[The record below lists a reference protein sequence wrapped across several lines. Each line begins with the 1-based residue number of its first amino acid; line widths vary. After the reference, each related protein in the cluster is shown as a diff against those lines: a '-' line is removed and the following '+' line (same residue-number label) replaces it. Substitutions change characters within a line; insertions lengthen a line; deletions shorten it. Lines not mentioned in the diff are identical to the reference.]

1 MTTPVSAPGPAAS
14 SSAPSPWR
22 RMHANVVLRTTIY
35 YLLLVGVAAL
45 TWEYLPP
52 TDVGAAGGDGNPL
65 TGSADVITR
74 IASGSISV
82 SVFLAMIT
90 AVLVSIPVAWIYTLT
105 RQKRGF
111 QQSVVQML
119 VLLPPVVGGI
129 VMLVKHSLALAFSL
143 AGAAAA
149 VRFRNTLDDSK
160 DAAYAFLAIGIGIA
174 AAVELPVALVLSI
187 VFNVVILALWYTD
200 FGRAP
205 AALEGKEAQRK
216 LDKALAIAS
225 RTGTFVARLDKE
237 LFEHMSPE
245 QLEAAADKALRRRRR
260 NAPDFMDQDMD
271 GARDNL
277 LLRVAS
283 FDAPAARKVVEPVLE
298 GRVKR
303 WRYGGVVR
311 EQSGTTVLE
320 YTVDLKRREP
330 AQSVLDALRDLEGH
344 VVRVELK

>member
-1 MTTPVSAPGPAAS
+1 MTAPAGVRGPAPGS
-14 SSAPSPWR
+14 SGPPHWR
-22 RMHANVVLRTTIY
+22 RMYGNVLFRTLIY
-35 YLLLVGVAAL
+35 YLVLVGVAAL
-45 TWEYLPP
+45 TWEYIPP
-52 TDVGAAGGDGNPL
+52 TDVGSAGADANPL
-65 TGSADVITR
+65 TGGDVIAR
-74 IASGSISV
+74 IASESLSLSV
-82 SVFLAMIT
+82 LLAMAT
-90 AVLVSIPVAWIYTLT
+90 AVLVSLPVAWIYTLT

-119 VLLPPVVGGI
+119 VLLPPVVAGI

-160 DAAYAFLAIGIGIA
+160 DAAYAFLAIGVGIA

-216 LDKALAIAS
+216 LERALAAAS

-260 NAPDFMDQDMD
+260 NAPDFMDADVE
-271 GARDNL
+271 AERNNL
-277 LLRVAS
+277 LLRVAT
-283 FDAPAARKVVEPVLE
+283 FDAPSARKVVEPLLDE
-298 GRVKR
+298 RVKR
-303 WRYGGVVR
+303 WRYGGLVR
-311 EQSGTTVLE
+311 EQSGTTVIE

-330 AQSVLDALRDLEGH
+330 AQSVLDSLRDLGGH

>member
-1 MTTPVSAPGPAAS
+1 MTAPAGARRPATGSA
-14 SSAPSPWR
+14 APPHWR
-22 RMHANVVLRTTIY
+22 RMYGNVVFRTAIY
-35 YLLLVGVAAL
+35 YALLVGVAAL

-65 TGSADVITR
+65 TGGGDVITR
-74 IASGSISV
+74 IASDSLSV

-90 AVLVSIPVAWIYTLT
+90 AVLVSLPVAWIYTLT

-119 VLLPPVVGGI
+119 VLLPPVVAGI

-187 VFNVVILALWYTD
+187 VFNVVILGLWYTD
-200 FGRAP
+200 FGRVP

-216 LDKALAIAS
+216 LERALAVAS

-260 NAPDFMDQDMD
+260 NAPDFLDADAE
-271 GARDNL
+271 GERDNL
-277 LLRVAS
+277 LLRVAT
-283 FDAPAARKVVEPVLE
+283 FDPAAARKVVEPVLAD
-298 GRVKR
+298 RVKR
-303 WRYGGVVR
+303 WRFGGLVR
-311 EQSGTTVLE
+311 EQSGTTVIE

-330 AQSVLDALRDLEGH
+330 AQNVLDALRDIEGH

>member
-1 MTTPVSAPGPAAS
+1 MTTPRQYGGQ
-14 SSAPSPWR
+14 APSPSAPRHWR
-22 RMHANVVLRTTIY
+22 RMYGNVVLRTAIY
-35 YLLLVGVAAL
+35 YALLVGVAVL

-52 TDVGAAGGDGNPL
+52 TDVGAAAGDGNPF
-65 TGSADVITR
+65 TGGTDIVARISA
-74 IASGSISV
+74 SLSL
-82 SVFLAMIT
+82 SVFLAMVT

-119 VLLPPVVGGI
+119 VLLPPVVAGI

-187 VFNVVILALWYTD
+187 VFNVVILGLWVAD
-200 FGRAP
+200 FGRVP

-216 LDKALAIAS
+216 LERALAVAS

-260 NAPDFMDQDMD
+260 NAPDFLDEDVES
-271 GARDNL
+271 ARDNL
-277 LLRVAS
+277 LLRIAS
-283 FDAPAARKVVEPVLE
+283 FDPLSTRKLVEPVLDD
-298 GRVKR
+298 RVKR
-303 WRYGGVVR
+303 WRYGGLVR
-311 EQSGTTVLE
+311 EGTGTTVIE

-330 AQSVLDALRDLEGH
+330 AQSVLDALRALGDH

>member
-1 MTTPVSAPGPAAS
+1 MYG
-14 SSAPSPWR
+14 
-22 RMHANVVLRTTIY
+22 NVVFRTIIY
-35 YLLLVGVAAL
+35 YLVLVGVAAL
-45 TWEYLPP
+45 TWEYIPP
-52 TDVGAAGGDGNPL
+52 TDVGAAGTDGNPL
-65 TGSADVITR
+65 TGGDVIAR
-74 IASGSISV
+74 IASDSLSL
-82 SVFLAMIT
+82 SVFLAMAT
-90 AVLVSIPVAWIYTLT
+90 AVLVSLPVAWIYTLT

-119 VLLPPVVGGI
+119 VLLPPVVAGI

-187 VFNVVILALWYTD
+187 VFNAVILALWYTD

-216 LDKALAIAS
+216 LERALAVAS

-260 NAPDFMDQDMD
+260 NAPDFMDEDVE
-271 GARDNL
+271 AERNNL
-277 LLRVAS
+277 LLRVAT
-283 FDAPAARKVVEPVLE
+283 FDPPAARKVVEPVLDQH
-298 GRVKR
+298 VKR
-303 WRYGGVVR
+303 WRYGGLVR
-311 EQSGTTVLE
+311 EQSGTTVIE

-330 AQSVLDALRDLEGH
+330 AQSVLDSLRDLGGH
-344 VVRVELK
+344 VVRAELK

>member
-1 MTTPVSAPGPAAS
+1 MYD
-14 SSAPSPWR
+14 
-22 RMHANVVLRTTIY
+22 NVVFRTALY
-35 YLLLVGVAAL
+35 YAVLVGVAAL
-45 TWEYLPP
+45 TWERLPP
-52 TDVGAAGGDGNPL
+52 TDVGTASGDGNPL
-65 TGSADVITR
+65 DGGDIIGR
-74 IASGSISV
+74 IAAGSLTM
-82 SVFLAMIT
+82 SVFLAMAT
-90 AVLVSIPVAWIYTLT
+90 AVLVSVPIAWVYTLT

-119 VLLPPVVGGI
+119 VLLPPVVAGI

-187 VFNVVILALWYTD
+187 VFNVIILALWYTD
-200 FGRAP
+200 FGRVP

-216 LDKALAIAS
+216 MERALAAAS

-260 NAPDFMDQDMD
+260 NAPDFMDDD
-271 GARDNL
+271 VERARDNL
-277 LLRVAS
+277 LLRIGTADAS
-283 FDAPAARKVVEPVLE
+283 AARKAVEGVLE
-298 GRVKR
+298 DRVKR

-311 EQSGTTVLE
+311 EQSGTVLE
-320 YTVDLKRREP
+320 YTIDLKRREP
-330 AQSVLDALRDLEGH
+330 AQSVLDALRAVGGP
-344 VVRVELK
+344 VSRVELK

>member
-1 MTTPVSAPGPAAS
+1 MYG
-14 SSAPSPWR
+14 
-22 RMHANVVLRTTIY
+22 NVVFRTAIY
-35 YLLLVGVAAL
+35 YASLVGVAAL

-65 TGSADVITR
+65 TSGGDVITR
-74 IASGSISV
+74 IASDSLSV

-119 VLLPPVVGGI
+119 VLLPPVVAGI

-187 VFNVVILALWYTD
+187 VFNVVILGLWYTD
-200 FGRAP
+200 FGRVP

-216 LDKALAIAS
+216 MERALAMAS

-260 NAPDFMDQDMD
+260 NAPDFMDQDTE
-271 GARDNL
+271 AERDNL
-277 LLRVAS
+277 LLRVAT
-283 FDAPAARKVVEPVLE
+283 FDPPAARTVVEPVLDKY
-298 GRVKR
+298 VKR
-303 WRYGGVVR
+303 WRYGSLVR
-311 EQSGTTVLE
+311 EQSGTTVIE

-330 AQSVLDALRDLEGH
+330 AQKVLDALRDLGGH

>member
-1 MTTPVSAPGPAAS
+1 MTTPVAARGPAPS
-14 SSAPSPWR
+14 SSAPPHWK
-22 RMHANVVLRTTIY
+22 RMWGNVVFRTVIY
-35 YLLLVGVAAL
+35 YALLVGVAAL
-45 TWEYLPP
+45 SWEYIPP
-52 TDVGAAGGDGNPL
+52 TDVGTAGSDGGAL
-65 TGSADVITR
+65 TGSADIIAR
-74 IASGSISV
+74 IADDSLTLSV
-82 SVFLAMIT
+82 LLAMAT

-119 VLLPPVVGGI
+119 VLLPPVVAGI

-174 AAVELPVALVLSI
+174 AAVELPVALVLSV
-187 VFNVVILALWYTD
+187 VFNAVILGLWYTD
-200 FGRAP
+200 FGRVP

-216 LDKALAIAS
+216 LERALAQAS

-260 NAPDFMDQDMD
+260 NAPDFRDDD
-271 GARDNL
+271 VEAERDNL
-277 LLRVAS
+277 LLRVAT
-283 FDAPAARKVVEPVLE
+283 FDPPAARQAVEPVLE
-298 GRVKR
+298 QRVKR
-303 WRYGGVVR
+303 WRYGGLVR
-311 EQSGTTVLE
+311 EQSGTTVVE
-320 YTVDLKRREP
+320 YMVDLRRREP
-330 AQSVLDALRDLEGH
+330 AQSVLDAVRDLGGH
-344 VVRVELK
+344 VVRAELK

>member
-1 MTTPVSAPGPAAS
+1 MTAPEGARGQATS
-14 SSAPSPWR
+14 PSVPPHWR
-22 RMHANVVLRTTIY
+22 RMYANVVFRTAIY
-35 YLLLVGVAAL
+35 YALLVGVAAL

-65 TGSADVITR
+65 TGSDIIGR
-74 IASGSISV
+74 IASDSLTL
-82 SVFLAMIT
+82 SVFLAMVT

-119 VLLPPVVGGI
+119 VLLPPVVAGI

-174 AAVELPVALVLSI
+174 AAVELPVALVLSV

-200 FGRAP
+200 FGRVP

-216 LDKALAIAS
+216 LERALAIAS

-260 NAPDFMDQDMD
+260 NAPDFMDENPE
-271 GARDNL
+271 AERDNL
-277 LLRVAS
+277 LLRIGS

-298 GRVKR
+298 ERVKR
-303 WRYGGVVR
+303 WRYGGLVR

-330 AQSVLDALRDLEGH
+330 AQSVLDALRDLGGH
-344 VVRVELK
+344 VVHVELK

>member
-1 MTTPVSAPGPAAS
+1 MTTPAVARGPAAS
-14 SSAPSPWR
+14 SPAPPHWK
-22 RMHANVVLRTTIY
+22 RMWGNVVLRTIVY
-35 YLLLVGVAAL
+35 YALLVGVAAL

-52 TDVGAAGGDGNPL
+52 TDVGAAGGDGATL
-65 TGSADVITR
+65 TGSADIIAR
-74 IASGSISV
+74 IADDSLTL
-82 SVFLAMIT
+82 SVFLAMAT

-119 VLLPPVVGGI
+119 VLLPPVVAGI

-174 AAVELPVALVLSI
+174 AAVELPVALVLSV
-187 VFNVVILALWYTD
+187 VFNAVILGLWYTD
-200 FGRAP
+200 FGRVP

-216 LDKALAIAS
+216 LERALAVAS

-260 NAPDFMDQDMD
+260 NAPEFMDENVE
-271 GARDNL
+271 AERDNL
-277 LLRVAS
+277 LLRVAT
-283 FDAPAARKVVEPVLE
+283 FDPPAARKAVELVLDQ
-298 GRVKR
+298 RVKR
-303 WRYGGVVR
+303 WRYGGLVR
-311 EQSGTTVLE
+311 EQTGATVIE
-320 YTVDLKRREP
+320 YMVDLKRREP
-330 AQSVLDALRDLEGH
+330 AQSVLDALRDLGAH
-344 VVRVELK
+344 VVRAELK

>member
-1 MTTPVSAPGPAAS
+1 MWG
-14 SSAPSPWR
+14 
-22 RMHANVVLRTTIY
+22 NVVFRTIIY
-35 YLLLVGVAAL
+35 YALLVGVAAL
-45 TWEYLPP
+45 TWDSIP
-52 TDVGAAGGDGNPL
+52 TADVGAAGGDGATL
-65 TGSADVITR
+65 TGSADIIAR
-74 IASGSISV
+74 IAADSLTL
-82 SVFLAMIT
+82 SVFLAMAT

-119 VLLPPVVGGI
+119 VLLPPVVAGI

-174 AAVELPVALVLSI
+174 AAVELPVALVLSV
-187 VFNVVILALWYTD
+187 VFNAVILGLWYTD

-216 LDKALAIAS
+216 LERALAVAS

-260 NAPDFMDQDMD
+260 NAPDFRDDD
-271 GARDNL
+271 VEAERDNL
-277 LLRVAS
+277 LLRVAT
-283 FDAPAARKVVEPVLE
+283 FDAPAARKAVEPVLDQ
-298 GRVKR
+298 RVKR
-303 WRYGGVVR
+303 WRYGGLVR
-311 EQSGTTVLE
+311 EQNGATVIE
-320 YTVDLKRREP
+320 YMVDLKRREP
-330 AQSVLDALRDLEGH
+330 AQNVVDAVRDLGGH
-344 VVRVELK
+344 VVRAELK

>member
-1 MTTPVSAPGPAAS
+1 MTAPEGARGRGTS
-14 SSAPSPWR
+14 SSAPPHWR
-22 RMHANVVLRTTIY
+22 RMWGNVVFRTIVY
-35 YLLLVGVAAL
+35 YALLVGVAAL

-65 TGSADVITR
+65 TGGDVIGR
-74 IASGSISV
+74 IASNSLSMLV
-82 SVFLAMIT
+82 LLAMIT
-90 AVLVSIPVAWIYTLT
+90 AVLASIPVAWIYTLT

-119 VLLPPVVGGI
+119 VLLPPVVAGI

-187 VFNVVILALWYTD
+187 VFNVVILGLWYTD
-200 FGRAP
+200 FGRVP

-216 LDKALAIAS
+216 LERALAAAS

-245 QLEAAADKALRRRRR
+245 QLEAAADKAQRRRRR
-260 NAPDFMDQDMD
+260 NAPDFMDADVE
-271 GARDNL
+271 AERDNL
-277 LLRVAS
+277 LLRVGT
-283 FDAPAARKVVEPVLE
+283 FDAAAARKVIEPVLE
-298 GRVKR
+298 ERVKR
-303 WRYGGVVR
+303 WRYGGLVR
-311 EQSGTTVLE
+311 EQSGTTVIE

-330 AQSVLDALRDLEGH
+330 AASVLDALRDLGGH
-344 VVRVELK
+344 VVRAELK

>member
-1 MTTPVSAPGPAAS
+1 MTTPSGARGPATG
-14 SSAPSPWR
+14 SSAPPHWR
-22 RMHANVVLRTTIY
+22 RMYDNVVVRTAIY
-35 YLLLVGVAAL
+35 YALLVGFAAL

-52 TDVGAAGGDGNPL
+52 ADMGSAGGDASPL
-65 TGSADVITR
+65 AGGTDVIGR
-74 IASGSISV
+74 IAAESLSL
-82 SVFLAMIT
+82 SVFLAMTT

-119 VLLPPVVGGI
+119 VLLPPVVAGI

-174 AAVELPVALVLSI
+174 AAVELPVALVLS
-187 VFNVVILALWYTD
+187 VAFNVVILGLWYTD
-200 FGRAP
+200 FGRVP

-216 LDKALAIAS
+216 LERALAVAS

-260 NAPDFMDQDMD
+260 NAPDFMDENPDVE
-271 GARDNL
+271 RDNL
-277 LLRVAS
+277 LLRVGT
-283 FDAPAARKVVEPVLE
+283 FDPAAARKAVEPVLE
-298 GRVKR
+298 ERVKR
-303 WRYGGVVR
+303 WRYGGLVR
-311 EQSGTTVLE
+311 EQSGTTVIE

-330 AQSVLDALRDLEGH
+330 AQSVLDALRDLGGH
-344 VVRVELK
+344 VVRAELK

>member
-1 MTTPVSAPGPAAS
+1 MTAPAGARAPAAS
-14 SSAPSPWR
+14 SSAPPHWR
-22 RMHANVVLRTTIY
+22 RMYGNVVLRTVLY
-35 YLLLVGVAAL
+35 YAVLVGVAAL
-45 TWEYLPP
+45 TWDQLPP

-65 TGSADVITR
+65 TGGDIIGR
-74 IASGSISV
+74 IAADSLTL
-82 SVFLAMIT
+82 SVFLAMVT

-119 VLLPPVVGGI
+119 VLLPPVVAGI

-200 FGRAP
+200 FGRVP

-216 LDKALAIAS
+216 LERALAVAS

-260 NAPDFMDQDMD
+260 NAPDFMDADVE
-271 GARDNL
+271 AERDNL
-277 LLRVAS
+277 LLRVGT
-283 FDAPAARKVVEPVLE
+283 FDAPAARKMIEPVLDQ
-298 GRVKR
+298 RVKR
-303 WRYGGVVR
+303 WRYGGLVR

-320 YTVDLKRREP
+320 YMVDLKRREP
-330 AQSVLDALRDLEGH
+330 AQSVLDALRDLGGH
-344 VVRVELK
+344 VVRAELK

>member
-1 MTTPVSAPGPAAS
+1 MYN
-14 SSAPSPWR
+14 
-22 RMHANVVLRTTIY
+22 NVVFRTTIY

-52 TDVGAAGGDGNPL
+52 TDVGAAGAAGGDGNPL
-65 TGSADVITR
+65 TGSDIIGR
-74 IASGSISV
+74 IASDSLTLSV
-82 SVFLAMIT
+82 LLAMIT
-90 AVLVSIPVAWIYTLT
+90 AVLVSVPVAWIYTLT

-119 VLLPPVVGGI
+119 VLLPPVVAGI

-216 LDKALAIAS
+216 MERALAVAS

-260 NAPDFMDQDMD
+260 NAPDFMDQDTES
-271 GARDNL
+271 ARDNL
-277 LLRVAS
+277 LLRIAS
-283 FDAPAARKVVEPVLE
+283 FDPLATRKAVEPVLDE
-298 GRVKR
+298 RVKR
-303 WRYGGVVR
+303 WRYGGLVR
-311 EQSGTTVLE
+311 EGTGTTVIE

-330 AQSVLDALRDLEGH
+330 AQGVLDALRDLGGH

>member
-1 MTTPVSAPGPAAS
+1 MWG
-14 SSAPSPWR
+14 
-22 RMHANVVLRTTIY
+22 NVVFRTIIY
-35 YLLLVGVAAL
+35 YALLVGVAAL

-52 TDVGAAGGDGNPL
+52 TDVGAAGTDGAL
-65 TGSADVITR
+65 TGSADIIAR
-74 IASGSISV
+74 IAADSLTL
-82 SVFLAMIT
+82 SVFLAMAT

-119 VLLPPVVGGI
+119 VLLPPVVAGI

-174 AAVELPVALVLSI
+174 AAVELPVALVLSV
-187 VFNVVILALWYTD
+187 VFNAVILGLWYTD
-200 FGRAP
+200 FGRVP

-216 LDKALAIAS
+216 LERALAMAS

-260 NAPDFMDQDMD
+260 NAPDFRDEDVE
-271 GARDNL
+271 AERDNL
-277 LLRVAS
+277 LLRVAT
-283 FDAPAARKVVEPVLE
+283 FDPPAAREAVEPVLD
-298 GRVKR
+298 RHVKR
-303 WRYGGVVR
+303 WRYGGLVR
-311 EQSGTTVLE
+311 EQSGTTVVE
-320 YTVDLKRREP
+320 YMVDLKRREP
-330 AQSVLDALRDLEGH
+330 AQSVLDAVRDLGGH
-344 VVRVELK
+344 VVRAELK